1 MFRYE
6 NNNLMPILTTTNRR
20 TDNSSVILFT
30 NARDE
35 PNIAEWIVH
44 HLLLGFDKII
54 VFDHLSVV
62 PIEKIGTNFNG
73 KLEIIKVGG
82 SGNIKL
88 NLMEQAVKIANNYN
102 YSWMLYLD
110 SDEFINLNKFTDI
123 KEFLGMFGKADS
135 IGINWLMFGSCGYT
149 KQPQGLITENFI
161 RSDIRLNKHIKS
173 FVRPSV
179 VVRVENPHYYV
190 ITNKNR
196 YYSCNGT
203 KIKMG
208 PFNEQPLPFIK
219 TLIYIAHFYTQSEE
233 EHFRRKSRSLDDGSV
248 NKEKDLP
255 DVHKLYNDVINNQL
269 QNKYSLKIKKFLE
282 ENNVSI

>member
-1 MFRYE
+1 MAAA
-6 NNNLMPILTTTNRR
+6 
-20 TDNSSVILFT
+20 LFG
-30 NARDE
+30 
-35 PNIAEWIVH
+35 PPY
-44 HLLLGFDKII
+44 LLGPIASGTQVKVII
-54 VFDHLSVV
+54 TNGNVLEGTFLQEYDGNGD
-62 PIEKIGTNFNG
+62 IGFLPNG
-73 KLEIIKVGG
+73 R
-82 SGNIKL
+82 N
-88 NLMEQAVKIANNYN
+88 Q
-102 YSWMLYLD
+102 
-110 SDEFINLNKFTDI
+110 
-123 KEFLGMFGKADS
+123 
-135 IGINWLMFGSCGYT
+135 
-149 KQPQGLITENFI
+149 QPQGLITENFI

-248 NKEKDLP
+248 NKAKDLP
-255 DVHKLYNDVINNQL
+255 DLHKLYNDVINNQL
-269 QNKYSLKIKKFLE
+269 QNKYSLKIKKYNLL
-282 ENNVSI
+282 I